1 MPGSRRSTRTRP
13 SRSMMSQRASST
25 SSFDGIRTSFADTE
39 VSGAGEVE
47 SNWDAIKAAEK
58 SRQSAMEGIPLGLP
72 ALSLAHKVVA
82 RAARARSESWSTR
95 GQPTGGQATPAELA
109 DLLVAVV
116 VAAHEVGA
124 DPEQLLR
131 QRARDIMAQ
140 VESRNSVPWAMTAAP
155 ELATLSMPVRR

>member
-1 MPGSRRSTRTRP
+1 FTIDDVAAGIVDKLVRRHP
-13 SRSMMSQRASST
+13 HV
-25 SSFDGIRTSFADTE
+25 FADTE

-82 RAARARSESWSTR
+82 RAARAGVGVVVDSRAADV
-95 GQPTGGQATPAELA
+95 GGQATPAELA

-131 QRARDIMAQ
+131 QRVRDVMAQ
-140 VESRNSVPWAMTAAP
+140 VRVQEQRA
-155 ELATLSMPVRR
+155 LADEGGTRR